1 MTGKGEAMENHNI
14 IDSIKSVFVPI
25 HREGYPFIAI
35 FALVTLLLMW
45 AWAPLGLIAFVLTV
59 WCVYFFRDPDR
70 YTPVREGLVI
80 SPADGLV
87 VSIKLAP
94 PPPELEM
101 GAEPRTRI
109 AIFMNVFDCHVNR
122 SPCEGVITK
131 KVYSPGLFLNA
142 TLDKASEDNE
152 RMALRM
158 TTSSGKD
165 VAFVQIAGLVARRI
179 VCKIAPGDMLKTGE
193 RIGIIRFGSRVDVYL
208 DGGMSP
214 MVVVGQKTIAGE
226 TIIADEKAVEPP
238 TLGEVR

>member
-1 MTGKGEAMENHNI
+1 MSEAMENHNI
-14 IDSIKSVFVPI
+14 LDSIKSVFVPI

-35 FALVTLLLMW
+35 FAVVTLLLMW
-45 AWAPLGLIAFVLTV
+45 AWPPLGLIAFVLTV

-70 YTPVREGLVI
+70 TTPVREGLVI

-87 VSIKLAP
+87 VSIRPAP

-101 GAEPRTRI
+101 GTEPRMRI

-122 SPCEGVITK
+122 SPCEGTITR

-142 TLDKASEDNE
+142 TLDKASDDNE

-158 TTSSGKD
+158 TTVTGKD

-179 VCKIAPGDMLKTGE
+179 VCKIAEGDMLKTGE

-208 DGGMSP
+208 DEGMSP
-214 MVVVGQKTIAGE
+214 MVVVGQQAVAGE
-226 TIIADEKAVEPP
+226 TILADEKAVEPLV
-238 TLGEVR
+238 LGEVR